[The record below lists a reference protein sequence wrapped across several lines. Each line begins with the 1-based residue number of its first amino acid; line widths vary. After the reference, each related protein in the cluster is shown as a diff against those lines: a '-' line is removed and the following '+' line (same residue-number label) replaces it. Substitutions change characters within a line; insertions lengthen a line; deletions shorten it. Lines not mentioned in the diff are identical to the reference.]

1 MREILTILASIL
13 ILILT
18 AALVGPYFV
27 DWTQQREWVEAQL
40 TQAVGAEVRVEGA
53 IEISLLPSPRL
64 NVEKVRLS
72 GQAPGAPT
80 LKADAMRMELA
91 VSPLMRGELRFT
103 DMVVNAPDLQLTVA
117 PDGALILPEF
127 GSDSPERF
135 ALDRLT
141 LTNGVIR
148 IDDRPR
154 KRMVTIPNIELDGEA
169 ASLIGPFKGSGKLG
183 DPAAPTVF
191 RFNTGTREAERWR
204 VKLIVDEGARRP
216 RTDFDGAILF
226 GSPQLSLAGPIIL
239 SSTIRGVPWRA
250 TGALTADAAGAE
262 IQSLE
267 LRAGAEDR
275 ALSASGVARVEY
287 AAEPR
292 VALDLK
298 ARQVDLDRLFGE
310 AGGDAPRLF
319 GDAMTSLIDSS
330 NFGLMAPF
338 NLTLSSPALTLGGDT
353 LSEVVGRLDWRDG
366 KSVGVAF
373 ESNAPGRSHISLDG
387 SVETGVA
394 AKFAGKVDAAFR
406 DMPRFQDWLSS
417 INADL
422 ANRLRALPLRSFEIN
437 GDLDVSRAG
446 FSGRNLTIKA
456 DRSTYSGA
464 LAYTSAVGS
473 ERARLFAD
481 LTSPALDLDGVP
493 ELAGPA
499 AAASDL
505 DLVLSL
511 EARAVRLARFGE
523 GMVDAGRISGRIT
536 KTGPDFVLEN
546 FAIANLGGAQFSATG
561 ALGPA
566 GAKLDARLD
575 ATRLVDLADLVKRIA
590 PGRAADMLAA
600 RAVALSPA
608 RFNLKL
614 EAPGNSAKL
623 GNFTFDA
630 TARGTAI
637 KGSARPDPAKPGAIL
652 TSATLEAPEAA
663 SLLRQLGID
672 TIALSGAGRGRLAFN
687 ASGDPTDGLDTK
699 IEASFAGLDVAY
711 AGRLKPLA
719 GVVDTAGD
727 LKLSSR
733 NAVPLLQVLGV
744 AAPDPSAPGLPAD
757 LTSAFSWKNDE
768 VRFERLLGKAGA
780 SQVVGALDLAPRKSG
795 EGAARL
801 AVGGVLQLDR
811 LPFSSLAALAFGPS
825 AAPRAN
831 QLWSDQRFGLGLANP
846 PEVAINLAVGRLDL
860 FEPLAG
866 TQLSA
871 KLAIAPGVLTLSDL
885 SLGVGGGKS
894 SGRLTLRRDG
904 AVAAMSGQMKFEDVS
919 IERSFATATL
929 DGAIDFTATGQTPAA
944 LVASLAGTGAVT
956 LSDFRIPGLDPGAVD
971 RVVAMVEKEQVPA
984 AEPNIRSNLGLE
996 LDKAALSPGARSF
1009 EASMAAGVLR
1019 LATKTGDP
1027 LETSLSVDLRNLT
1040 VEQRVTLVGK
1050 QVPKDWND
1058 PMPQASILWRGPLAN
1073 PSRTVDVSNMA
1084 TILAARAIARETVRV
1099 QALEAD
1105 IRERAY
1111 FNRRLKG
1118 LQFIRQ
1124 REAEIAAYEAE
1135 QARLAA
1141 EAERK
1146 RIEEEKRLAAEAEK
1160 RRIEDE
1166 KRRVEEER
1174 RAAIEAARIERE
1186 QKAREAAEAARQAA
1200 DAARLERERR
1210 LQELLQQRAAQPAP
1224 APARPI
1230 TPPPSMLVPGE
1241 IDPAAAGRY

>member
-27 DWTQQREWVEAQL
+27 DWTQQRQWIEAQL
-40 TQAVGAEVRVEGA
+40 TEAVGAEVRVSGA
-53 IEISLLPSPRL
+53 IDISLLPTPRL
-64 NVEKVRLS
+64 SVEKVRVA
-72 GQAPGAPT
+72 GHTPGAPT
-80 LKADAMRMELA
+80 LKADSMRMELA
-91 VSPLMRGELRFT
+91 VTPLMRGELRFT
-103 DMVVNAPDLQLTVA
+103 DMVVDAPDLQLTVA
-117 PDGALILPEF
+117 PDGSLILPDVGAE
-127 GSDSPERF
+127 SPERL
-135 ALDRLT
+135 ALDRVT
-141 LTNGVIR
+141 VSNGVIR

-154 KRMVTIPNIELDGEA
+154 NRTVTIPNIELDGEA

-183 DPAAPTVF
+183 DSAVPTVF

-204 VKLIVDEGARRP
+204 IKLIVDEGARHP
-216 RTDFDGAILF
+216 RADFDGAILL
-226 GSPQLSLAGPIIL
+226 GGPQLSMAGPIIL
-239 SSTIRGVPWRA
+239 SSSIRGVPWRA
-250 TGALTADAAGAE
+250 TGALSANASGAE
-262 IQSLE
+262 ILSLE

-275 ALSASGVARVEY
+275 ALSASGVAQVDY
-287 AAEPR
+287 AAQPR
-292 VALDLK
+292 IALDLK

-310 AGGDAPRLF
+310 GGGDAPRRF
-319 GDAMTSLIDSS
+319 GDAVASLIDTS
-330 NFGLMAPF
+330 NFGLLLPV
-338 NLTLSSPALTLGGDT
+338 NLTLSSPAVTLGGDT
-353 LSEVVGRLDWRDG
+353 LSEVTGRLDWRDG
-366 KSVGVAF
+366 KSIGVAF
-373 ESNAPGRSHISLDG
+373 ESNAPGRSRIALEG

-394 AKFAGKVDAAFR
+394 AKFAGKAEAAFR
-406 DMPRFQDWLSS
+406 DMPRFQDWLAA

-422 ANRLRALPLRSFEIN
+422 ANRLRALPLRSFEIA

-456 DRSTYSGA
+456 DRSTFTGA
-464 LAYTSAVGS
+464 LAYTSAIGT

-499 AAASDL
+499 AAASDI

-536 KTGPDFVLEN
+536 KTGPEFVLEN
-546 FAIANLGGAQFSATG
+546 FAIANLGGAQFSANG

-590 PGRAADMLAA
+590 PGRAADLLAS

-614 EAPGNSAKL
+614 DAPTASAKL

-630 TARGTAI
+630 TARGTTI
-637 KGSARPDPAKPGAIL
+637 KGSARPDASKPGSIL

-663 SLLRQLGID
+663 SLLRQLGIE
-672 TIALSGAGRGRLAFN
+672 TIALSGAGRGRLNIHAN
-687 ASGDPTDGLDTK
+687 GDPTDGLDTK
-699 IEASFAGLDVAY
+699 IDGSLAGLDVSY
-711 AGRLKPLA
+711 SGRLNPLA
-719 GVVDTAGD
+719 GVIDTSGD

-733 NAVPLLQVLGV
+733 NAVPLLQILGI
-744 AAPDPSAPGLPAD
+744 AAPDPSSAALPAD
-757 LTSAFSWKNDE
+757 LTSAFSWKNDAI
-768 VRFERLLGKAGA
+768 RLERLLGRVGA
-780 SQVVGALDLAPRKSG
+780 SQVVGALDLTQKAG
-795 EGAARL
+795 EGASRA

-811 LPFSSLAALAFGPS
+811 LPFGSLAALAFGPS
-825 AAPRAN
+825 AAPRPN

-846 PEVAINLAVGRLDL
+846 PDVAINLAVGRLDL
-860 FEPLAG
+860 FEALAG
-866 TQLSA
+866 SQMSA
-871 KLAIAPGVLTLSDL
+871 KLAIGPGVVTLSDL
-885 SLGVGGGKS
+885 SLGVGGGKA

-904 AVAAMSGQMKFEDVS
+904 AVAAMSGQMKFDDVS
-919 IERSFATATL
+919 IERLFATATL
-929 DGAIDFTATGQTPAA
+929 DGTMDFTATGQTPAA
-944 LVASLAGTGAVT
+944 LVASLAGSGAVS
-956 LSDFRIPGLDPGAVD
+956 LSDFRIPGVDPGAVD
-971 RVVAMVEKEQVPA
+971 RVVAMVEKEQIPA

-1009 EASMAAGVLR
+1009 DASMAAGVLR
-1019 LATKTGDP
+1019 LATKAGDP
-1027 LETSLSVDLRNLT
+1027 FETSLSVDLRNFT
-1040 VEQRVTLVGK
+1040 VEQRVTLVGR
-1050 QVPKDWND
+1050 QVPKDWSD
-1058 PMPQASILWRGPLAN
+1058 PLPQASILWRGPLAS
-1073 PSRTVDVSNMA
+1073 PARTVDVSNMA
-1084 TILAARAIARETVRV
+1084 TVLAARAIARETVRV

-1124 REAEIAAYEAE
+1124 REVEIAAWEAE

-1141 EAERK
+1141 EAERR
-1146 RIEEEKRLAAEAEK
+1146 RIDEEKRLAAEAEK
-1160 RRIEDE
+1160 RRIEEE
-1166 KRRVEEER
+1166 KRRAEEER
-1174 RAAIEAARIERE
+1174 RAAIEAARLERE

-1200 DAARLERERR
+1200 EAARLERERR
-1210 LQELLQQRAAQPAP
+1210 AQELLQQRAQQPAP
-1224 APARPI
+1224 VQARPI